1 MKSNGIYYQNGLSYS
16 NCGTSKERKSDKQ
29 DCNTILW
36 AIKGWI
42 KMQKDSF
49 RAGQPSCAG
58 SAMVKHGVDGDLRKA
73 VPTVKNKKKEEAYV
87 PDWAKPG
94 YKRQKPVYKKRSY
107 KARRR

>member
-29 DCNTILW
+29 DCKTIFW

-42 KMQKDSF
+42 KMQKDLF
-49 RAGQPSCAG
+49 RAGKGSCAG
-58 SAMVKHGVDGDLRKA
+58 SAMVKNGVDGDFSKPAPKVKA
-73 VPTVKNKKKEEAYV
+73 KKEEAYV

-94 YKRQKPVYKKRSY
+94 YKRQKPVYRKRSY